1 MNENI
6 SWCIVFNETAYIV
19 RFQKNQQLRV
29 FFIVWW
35 LGFFSI
41 LCVFIR
47 VLRVRAFIGTM
58 EEISFN
64 VYELLFSALHIK
76 ERQFEFDRVPYL
88 QNMPVNNA
96 TASSGLWQPWISSGM
111 FK

>member
-1 MNENI
+1 
-6 SWCIVFNETAYIV
+6 
-19 RFQKNQQLRV
+19 
-29 FFIVWW
+29 
-35 LGFFSI
+35 
-41 LCVFIR
+41 
-47 VLRVRAFIGTM
+47 M